1 MTTNEAIAKYNFI
14 SKVIL
19 QNGNEELS
27 KDLKV
32 KVMAMRI
39 ELNKI
44 KKSFDEDSKTFV
56 DELLTEDFKTLAQK
70 QDKTQEEEAE
80 YKLQEAKVNE
90 AYADYVVKL
99 GNKEVDVEST
109 LTLDE
114 FNEIVSV
121 NSGNNVEINGNKI
134 PAADVLEIIYNLFV
148 KE

>member
-27 KDLKV
+27 KNLKV

-99 GNKEVDVEST
+99 GNKEVDVESN

-114 FNEIVSV
+114 FNEIVNV

-134 PAADVLEIIYNLFV
+134 PAADFLEIIYNLFV

>member
-70 QDKTQEEEAE
+70 QDKTQEEETE

-114 FNEIVSV
+114 FKLMILEELKPKKSLLLEDEEA
-121 NSGNNVEINGNKI
+121 SHEENNTSN
-134 PAADVLEIIYNLFV
+134 
-148 KE
+148 

>member
-114 FNEIVSV
+114 FNEIVNV

-134 PAADVLEIIYNLFV
+134 SAADFLEIIYNLFV

>member
-44 KKSFDEDSKTFV
+44 KKSVDEDSRTFV
-56 DELLTEDFKTLAQK
+56 DELLTEDFKT
-70 QDKTQEEEAE
+70 
-80 YKLQEAKVNE
+80 
-90 AYADYVVKL
+90 
-99 GNKEVDVEST
+99 
-109 LTLDE
+109 
-114 FNEIVSV
+114 
-121 NSGNNVEINGNKI
+121 
-134 PAADVLEIIYNLFV
+134 
-148 KE
+148 

>member
-90 AYADYVVKL
+90 TYADYVVKL

-114 FNEIVSV
+114 FNEIVNV
-121 NSGNNVEINGNKI
+121 NSVFFTIC
-134 PAADVLEIIYNLFV
+134 
-148 KE
+148 

>member
-114 FNEIVSV
+114 FNEIVNV

-134 PAADVLEIIYNLFV
+134 PAADFLEIIYNFFV